1 MNKRFSNIIFI
12 SALAILSIILGINI
26 TNGFRNIDIKN
37 IYGNRSELGD
47 VDVSVKKNL
56 GIFFLKNY
64 NFGANSITSKTMFRD
79 ENEQGIDVYK
89 NKDALRGIF
98 ISQANSYDGK
108 DFLAVVNPKYGTN
121 ILELLL
127 KDKKTGKIKKALV
140 ENDGG
145 SYIISVY
152 AEKDIIKIL
161 MPENDEESC
170 SLVIKEYNFETKGF
184 NTIEKFGSYCEKVGL
199 EYKDGNDFYIE
210 KIVRNYNEKKEIEEI
225 KDLNIYKVN
234 LKENTFEDYDVK
246 KILEKNKID
255 LTGKNLESAECDGN
269 LIYVKISDLDKWENL
284 SKDKNEII
292 KYNGIKSKI
301 PKTYSIATINIKD
314 LKVNYYKD
322 IIDEN
327 RIEEYTGSIT
337 ELTNLRIFNDKLYF
351 ASYTENGSLL
361 VIGVVNLKNSEL
373 VYLGEFNNVVL
384 NGFYDKK

>member
-98 ISQANSYDGK
+98 ISQDNSYDGK

-301 PKTYSIATINIKD
+301 PKSYSIATINIKD

-327 RIEEYTGSIT
+327 RIEEYTGRIT

-361 VIGVVNLKNSEL
+361 VIGVANLKNSEL